1 MSWRLQKIMDKVDF
15 SNNPAAFLNSPLYGG
30 LKADAK
36 KAGKKSGLRESRKF
50 SEVLE
55 RSALD
60 SPDSP
65 DSLGA
70 LENMSPSEET
80 AQALLDDVRSAGD
93 DLRQRPVPGEIL
105 KYKKAVRNF
114 LHYVVQ
120 NGYVVEE
127 QEGIPN
133 AQKPGYKG
141 SLWDPAAKKATAFH
155 VVQMVDQ
162 KLDKLAA
169 EILAG
174 QVSQLELLAKLEE
187 ITGLL
192 VDLLS

>member
-1 MSWRLQKIMDKVDF
+1 MDKVDF
-15 SNNPAAFLNSPLYGG
+15 SNNPAAFLNSSLFGG
-30 LKADAK
+30 IKAEAK
-36 KAGKKSGLRESRKF
+36 KAGKKSGPRDSRVVQF

-55 RSALD
+55 HSAVD
-60 SPDSP
+60 APPADI
-65 DSLGA
+65 A
-70 LENMSPSEET
+70 PSDEAVEE
-80 AQALLDDVRSAGD
+80 LLDGVRSAGD
-93 DLRQRPVPGEIL
+93 DLRQHPIPEKIL
-105 KYKKAVRNF
+105 SYKKAVRNF

-120 NGYVVEE
+120 NGYAVET

-141 SLWDPAAKKATAFH
+141 SLWDPAAKKAKAFH
-155 VVQMVDQ
+155 VVCVVDQ
-162 KLDKLAA
+162 KLDRLAA

>member
-1 MSWRLQKIMDKVDF
+1 M
-15 SNNPAAFLNSPLYGG
+15 YGG
-30 LKADAK
+30 VKAEAK
-36 KAGKKSGLRESRKF
+36 KTGKKSGLREKRAAQF

-55 RSALD
+55 QSAVD
-60 SPDSP
+60 FP
-65 DSLGA
+65 
-70 LENMSPSEET
+70 LEDIAPSEE
-80 AQALLDDVRSAGD
+80 AVQELLDAVRSAGD
-93 DLRQRPVPGEIL
+93 DLKQRPVADEIL

-114 LHYVVQ
+114 LHYVVR
-120 NGYVVEE
+120 NGYAMEK

-141 SLWDPAAKKATAFH
+141 PLWESAAKQAKVFH
-155 VVQMVDQ
+155 VVQVVDQ
-162 KLDKLAA
+162 KLDRLAV

-192 VDLLS
+192 VDLVS

>member
-1 MSWRLQKIMDKVDF
+1 MDKVDF
-15 SNNPAAFLNSPLYGG
+15 SNNPGAFLNSSIYSGINSG
-30 LKADAK
+30 RVKAEV
-36 KAGKKSGLRESRKF
+36 KKSGQKAGPRKNQSLKF

-55 RSALD
+55 QSVTD
-60 SPDSP
+60 SPEA
-65 DSLGA
+65 LGSFKDTA
-70 LENMSPSEET
+70 PSEE
-80 AQALLDDVRSAGD
+80 AVQKLLDSVRGAGD
-93 DLRQRPVPGEIL
+93 DLRQRPGREEIL

-114 LHYVVQ
+114 LHYVVE
-120 NGYVVEE
+120 NGYAVEE

-155 VVQMVDQ
+155 IVQVVDQ
-162 KLDKLAA
+162 KLDRLAA

-192 VDLLS
+192 VDLVS

>member
-1 MSWRLQKIMDKVDF
+1 MDKVDF

-30 LKADAK
+30 VKGETK
-36 KAGKKSGLRESRKF
+36 KAGKKSGLRESRNLGF
-50 SEVLE
+50 PEILEQSAADSPEVLGDFKDI
-55 RSALD
+55 A
-60 SPDSP
+60 
-65 DSLGA
+65 
-70 LENMSPSEET
+70 PSEE
-80 AQALLDDVRSAGD
+80 AVQDLLDAVRGAGD
-93 DLRQRPVPGEIL
+93 DLRQHPIPEEIL

-114 LHYVVQ
+114 LHYVTQ
-120 NGYVVEE
+120 NGYTVEK

-141 SLWDPAAKKATAFH
+141 SLWDPAAKKAMAFH
-155 VVQMVDQ
+155 IVQVVDQ
-162 KLDKLAA
+162 KLDRLAA

-192 VDLLS
+192 VDLVS

>member
-1 MSWRLQKIMDKVDF
+1 MDKVDF
-15 SNNPAAFLNSPLYGG
+15 SNNPAAFLNSSIYGG
-30 LKADAK
+30 VKGEAK
-36 KAGKKSGLRESRKF
+36 KAGKKSGPRQSRTVKF

-55 RSALD
+55 QAAD
-60 SPDSP
+60 SPEA
-65 DSLGA
+65 LGA
-70 LENMSPSEET
+70 FKDISPSEE
-80 AQALLDDVRSAGD
+80 AVQELLDAVRGAGD
-93 DLRQRPVPGEIL
+93 DLRQRPIPEEIL

-114 LHYVVQ
+114 LHYVVE

-141 SLWDPAAKKATAFH
+141 SLWDPAAKKATAFRI
-155 VVQMVDQ
+155 VRVVDQ
-162 KLDKLAA
+162 KLDSLAA
-169 EILAG
+169 EILSG

-192 VDLLS
+192 VDLVS